1 MMDQGQGET
10 CVKLSH
16 WPRNVNLFSDQ
27 SREILHKPLGDPI
40 PFNSEILFSYK
51 YSLPPPFNSQ
61 TANTEE
67 IAKLNNNKSTGGED
81 EEESVGGVEEPEN
94 EEEEEEPE
102 NGEDEESPGD
112 AQEPVE
118 GGDDYSEGGVTEEPA
133 NGEDTTTMFV
143 W

>member
-1 MMDQGQGET
+1 M
-10 CVKLSH
+10 
-16 WPRNVNLFSDQ
+16 NLFSDW

-40 PFNSEILFSYK
+40 PFNSENLFSFK
-51 YSLPPPFNSQ
+51 YCLPPPFNSQ

-81 EEESVGGVEEPEN
+81 EEESIGGVEEPEN
-94 EEEEEEPE
+94 GEEEEEPENGEDEEEPE

-118 GGDDYSEGGVTEEPA
+118 GGGDYSEGGVTEEPA
-133 NGEDTTTMFV
+133 KGEDTTTMFIV